1 MDDVRIG
8 VIGVGGMGGNHVR
21 WTRDDVDGAVVS
33 AICDIDPA
41 RLETVGGWL
50 DESVRRFQDA
60 DELFDADICDAVM
73 IATPHYDHPP
83 LAVKAFENDLHVLI
97 EKPAG
102 VYTKQV
108 KEMNEAARQS
118 GKVFAIMFNQ
128 RTSPVYRKLKDVI
141 DSGELGQLGRI
152 DWVITSWFRTQA
164 YYASGG
170 WRATWDGE
178 GGGVLMNQ
186 CPHNLDLWQW
196 LFGVPSRV
204 RATCF
209 YGKYHDIEVEDE
221 VFATM
226 EYDNGCVGTFKTS
239 TGESPGTNRLEV
251 WGDQG
256 KIILEGGNLRF
267 LRTRVS
273 VKEFRATNPGRFA
286 TPEAWNCEIP
296 VRGSG
301 GAHREVMQKFVNKI
315 KGEGELVVSGDE
327 GIKSLQM
334 ANAMLLSSWTGDRWV
349 DVPIDDELYCE
360 ELEKKRVISKP
371 KEVAEG
377 GQVDDLDTSW

>member
-1 MDDVRIG
+1 
-8 VIGVGGMGGNHVR
+8 
-21 WTRDDVDGAVVS
+21 
-33 AICDIDPA
+33 
-41 RLETVGGWL
+41 
-50 DESVRRFQDA
+50 
-60 DELFDADICDAVM
+60 
-73 IATPHYDHPP
+73 
-83 LAVKAFENDLHVLI
+83 VLI

-118 GKVFAIMFNQ
+118 GQVFAIMFNQ

-152 DWVITSWFRTQA
+152 DWVITSWFRTEA

-256 KIILEGGNLRF
+256 KIILEGGNLKF

-349 DVPIDDELYCE
+349 EVPIDDELYRE
-360 ELEKKRVISKP
+360 ELEKKRATSKP